1 MTSLMKSPPV
11 AEAAVV
17 YGPRP
22 IAGKDRLGSGRQ
34 VEAKQ
39 AQHNSDDTQ
48 IRAEQSPQKQSV
60 IEKDSV
66 REDKANRVAAVLADK
81 SVEMKNV
88 RLQFEVDAES
98 RRVVIKV
105 LDRESGEIIRQIPP
119 EEMVHVSKVLSE
131 LTDQKGYIVN
141 DVT

>member
-1 MTSLMKSPPV
+1 MTSLTKSPPV
-11 AEAAVV
+11 ADVAAV
-17 YGPRP
+17 YGPKP
-22 IAGKDRLGSGRQ
+22 TVGKDRSGSVRQ

-39 AQHNSDDTQ
+39 AQQKPDETQ
-48 IRAEQSPQKQSV
+48 MRAEQSPQNQSV
-60 IEKDSV
+60 FEKDSA
-66 REDKANRVAAVLADK
+66 RENKANKVASALADK

-88 RLQFEVDAES
+88 RLQFEVSSES